1 MNLQGS
7 ETVPGIRSEN
17 IRNPSVDQVKDT
29 SRRSGHYRFH
39 QTINPLDGNDNGNI
53 QVRKALAVSTAV
65 ELLKL
70 VFLSMPTAPGM
81 PNLLEDTL
89 RRYSERDLFTAYS
102 YLRDKKFLVK
112 LLIASCCRIKI
123 AG

>member
-1 MNLQGS
+1 MVPPAIHS
-7 ETVPGIRSEN
+7 EDIQNV
-17 IRNPSVDQVKDT
+17 SVDQVKDT
-29 SRRSGHYRFH
+29 SRRSGHYRLH
-39 QTINPLDGNDNGNI
+39 QNFPLDEKDSGSI
-53 QVRKALAVSTAV
+53 QVRKSLAVSTAV

-102 YLRDKKFLVK
+102 YLRDKKFLVSTYTTI
-112 LLIASCCRIKI
+112 LLHC
-123 AG
+123 